1 MNVQLNKK
9 QWQIIGGSI
18 ILIAAVTIVLPAL
31 LNFAF
36 ALGRLIITIGLILL
50 VTFGISVAIVKY
62 KRRQEI
68 TTNENKKIDSI

>member
-31 LNFAF
+31 LNSAF